1 MIRPH
6 TPLTA
11 RYVDYGKVFVPNG
24 ALDFST
30 LAFSDADVAPYG
42 PQLFNRGLGFPEGSP
57 FANQIGSVSAAL
69 LMFEGG
75 YLFAL
80 VQRRREGELSRDPR
94 TDRPF
99 NQVRFVVLTREMIE
113 GAFAARAGLYTGL
126 ARGAY
131 EPGAK
136 VWLKDYESGGDQR
149 LWSPALERLD
159 PAAPNID
166 ATHFVT
172 NALVSASQRAVGA
185 GATGLVS

>member
-42 PQLFNRGLGFPEGSP
+42 PQLFNRGLGFPENSP
-57 FANQIGSVSAAL
+57 FASQIGSVSAAL

-75 YLFAL
+75 YLFTL
-80 VQRRREGELSRDPR
+80 VQRRREGELSADPR

-99 NQVRFVVLTREMIE
+99 NQVRFVLLSREMIE
-113 GAFAARAGLYTGL
+113 QAFAARVGLYTSL
-126 ARGAY
+126 ARAAY

-136 VWLKDYESGGDQR
+136 VWLQDYTDGGHPR
-149 LWSPALERLD
+149 PWSPPLERLD
-159 PAAPNID
+159 PSAPNVD
-166 ATHFVT
+166 AIHFVT
-172 NALVSASQRAVGA
+172 NALVSASQRRSFSA
-185 GATGLVS
+185 GTTGP